1 MSILSRLTPFENL
14 NFYPH
19 HYNMAFAFSR
29 ILCPH
34 VFIGN
39 YSPLTPKKNLRL
51 FWRTIRVYQVPLL
64 IPNGLASAFTPREL
78 SILTIIRTRTAC
90 LGYTNQ
96 TTLPFVVF
104 DYGGLACPTTANK
117 VSHFRRSKVTRLA
130 AIHLCY
136 AYHSFRFLPP

>member
-1 MSILSRLTPFENL
+1 MSILTVLHQSKISISIRTITARHSLFP
-14 NFYPH
+14 
-19 HYNMAFAFSR
+19 ASFAR
-29 ILCPH
+29 TA
-34 VFIGN
+34 FIGN
-39 YSPLTPKKNLRL
+39 CFRLTPKKNLRL

-64 IPNGLASAFTPREL
+64 IPKGLASAFTPREL

-104 DYGGLACPTTANK
+104 DYGGHACLTRANK